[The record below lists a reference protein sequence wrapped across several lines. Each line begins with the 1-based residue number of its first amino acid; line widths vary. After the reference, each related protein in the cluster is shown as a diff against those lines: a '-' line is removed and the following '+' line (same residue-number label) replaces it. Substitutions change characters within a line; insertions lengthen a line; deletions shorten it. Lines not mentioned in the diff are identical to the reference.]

1 MSEKYGANRRKST
14 INGQIWIYLIFK
26 KSIWPKMRKFRFK
39 KIKQQKN
46 IMYILHN
53 ILIRKKNLGRVNRR
67 KQEKTREKHI
77 KTSSNQL

>member
-1 MSEKYGANRRKST
+1 
-14 INGQIWIYLIFK
+14 
-26 KSIWPKMRKFRFK
+26 MRKFRFK

-67 KQEKTREKHI
+67 KQEKNILKQAQINCKKLIQGYLEIFKI
-77 KTSSNQL
+77 D